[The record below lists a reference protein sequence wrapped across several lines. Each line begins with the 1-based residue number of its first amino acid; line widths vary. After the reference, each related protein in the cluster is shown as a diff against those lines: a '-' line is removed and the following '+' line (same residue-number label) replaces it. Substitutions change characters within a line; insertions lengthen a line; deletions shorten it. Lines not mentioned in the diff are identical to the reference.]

1 MQFPP
6 DRAELLDAIAELLED
21 HVVAAVPAE
30 LGHRVRVAAHLARL
44 LQREC
49 VLGDS
54 LDQVEQARLEALG
67 FVGVDLSAA
76 RQALHDRLRD
86 PAPLDCEDDRSIRRA
101 LMMTIKGDL
110 SIAKPGY
117 DKQ

>member
-6 DRAELLDAIAELLED
+6 DRVDLLDAIAALLED
-21 HVVAAVPAE
+21 HVVAAVPQE

-49 VLGDS
+49 VLGDA
-54 LDQVEQARLEALG
+54 LDQAEFERLGALG
-67 FVGVDLSAA
+67 FGGADLSAA

-86 PAPLDCEDDRSIRRA
+86 PAPFDHEDDSAIRRA
-101 LMMTIKGDL
+101 LMMTVIGDL

-117 DKQ
+117 DQP